1 MMECYDCK
9 HVKTRKPHVCFLCG
23 RVIEAGKEALYESG
37 KYDSDFFRRYT
48 CKDCEPLT
56 NQFWESVDGE
66 SYDTITDFKEML
78 WTSID
83 LGKPLNHPL
92 IVDIDCREC
101 GKTKAVDWLCE
112 VENSAGTIECPYCFR
127 GAKVIK
133 DE

>member
-1 MMECYDCK
+1 MECYDCK

-37 KYDSDFFRRYT
+37 KYDGDFFRRYT

-92 IVDIDCREC
+92 IVEC

-112 VENSAGTIECPYCFR
+112 VENGAGTIECPYCFR